1 MEIQNNNNNKF
12 IKKWLNRL
20 ALIIIAFFLTMPPFI
35 FFYSAIPPLYLPFFR
50 EIRVDHILVFTFI
63 FTIVYLLAY
72 RVKKILFISILIGA
86 FALLISGAIGIY
98 GFTDLYK
105 SYKSF
110 LYNIEAGAVKFEFEQ
125 STSEKFPQA
134 EKMLAAIDYRNPI
147 VRNYAATIAIKHFEM
162 YERGTNRII
171 VQFFSVFKEIRNR
184 WRYVYDPVGNE
195 YFALASETIQQLQ
208 LDGKFKG
215 DCDDYSIL
223 MAACIKAI
231 GGEVKLVRTQ
241 VLTDYGATVGHVYP
255 EVKVGNVKNIESI
268 NYLIREVL
276 FPNENKDEPI
286 YYHIDKD
293 DNVWLNFDYN
303 DYYPGGKYQS
313 KFRKAELY
321 VK

>member
-1 MEIQNNNNNKF
+1 MNQEKNNSNQSVKL
-12 IKKWLNRL
+12 WLNRL
-20 ALIIIAFFLTMPPFI
+20 ALITIVFFLTMPPFI
-35 FFYSAIPPLYLPFFR
+35 FFYSALPPLYLPFFK
-50 EIRVDHILVFTFI
+50 EIRVDHIIIFI
-63 FTIVYLLAY
+63 VVYSIVYYLAH
-72 RVKKILFISILIGA
+72 RVKKYLYLSIAIGTAALI
-86 FALLISGAIGIY
+86 ISGLL
-98 GFTDLYK
+98 GFYSFSDLYK

-110 LYNIEAGAVKFEFEQ
+110 LYNIEAGAIKFEFEQ
-125 STSEKFPQA
+125 TSAENFPNA
-134 EKMLAAIDYRNPI
+134 DKMIAAIDYRNPI
-147 VRNYAATIAIKHFEM
+147 VRNYAATIAIKHFEA
-162 YERGTNRII
+162 YEKGTNRII

-184 WRYVYDPVGNE
+184 WRYVYDPMGNE

-231 GGEVKLVRTQ
+231 GGEVKLVRTH

-255 EVKVGNVKNIESI
+255 EVKVGSVKNIENI

-276 FPNENKDEPI
+276 FPLENKDEPI

-313 KFRKAELY
+313 KIRKAELY
-321 VK
+321 IK